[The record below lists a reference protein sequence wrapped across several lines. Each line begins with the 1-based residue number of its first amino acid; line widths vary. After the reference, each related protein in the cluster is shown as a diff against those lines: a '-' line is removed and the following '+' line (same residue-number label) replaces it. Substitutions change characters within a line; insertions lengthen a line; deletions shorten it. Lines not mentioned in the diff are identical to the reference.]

1 MAHEP
6 ETPESQA
13 AATQPRP
20 AAPAAG
26 ALREGAPG
34 ADSFVR
40 RTGKSFIIALH
51 GALRAIELYPV
62 ENAAVQRAVAE
73 LVNAADSLIARDHDV
88 TLRVSGQV
96 MFVNDVR
103 LRLELDS
110 YRAFNQVLAVLRASG
125 VGRLSAGAE
134 ARVREWLTLL
144 LQLRRGGEARAETR
158 FGELNERLQLAGL
171 RCFKLGP
178 TVDDPADLG
187 QIVEAKEASKR
198 LYARS
203 VAVARDVLQ
212 SVRVGRPPSLR
223 RMKRAVQ
230 GIVDQILSDETPLMG
245 LTTLRDFDEYTFT
258 HSVNVG
264 IFSVAIGKRLGLSK
278 VQLYDLGLAAVLHD
292 LGKTRLSLE
301 LIGKRSGLTAD
312 EWTLIQ
318 AHPWLGVLAMFELQ
332 HGASELPLRA
342 MRVSFEHHRK
352 MDGSGYPRVVR
363 AREQGLF
370 SRIVAVADGFDAATS
385 QRSYQETPRVP
396 SEVLRGMIENR
407 ERGMDPVVVKALV
420 NTLGIYPIGTLVVL
434 DSLELAIVHAPPT
447 GPEVLSRPVVRVVSD
462 ALGNPLF
469 PGYLLDLAGR
479 DSGGNPTR
487 SIINT
492 ADPARYGIRISDYF
506 V

>member
-1 MAHEP
+1 MAD
-6 ETPESQA
+6 
-13 AATQPRP
+13 QPHTRSAPAGSSP
-20 AAPAAG
+20 AAPPPG
-26 ALREGAPG
+26 GLREGAPG

-62 ENAAVQRAVAE
+62 ENAAVQRAVSE
-73 LVNAADSLIARDHDV
+73 LVNAADALIARDHDV

-96 MFVNDVR
+96 MFINDVR

-110 YRAFNQVLAVLRASG
+110 YRAFNQVLAVLHASG
-125 VGRLSAGAE
+125 VGRLSASAE

-144 LQLRRGGEARAETR
+144 LQLRRGGDSTPEWR
-158 FGELNERLQLAGL
+158 FQELSEKLQLAGL
-171 RCFKLGP
+171 RCFELGP
-178 TVDDPADLG
+178 AVDEPADAG
-187 QIVEAKEASKR
+187 TVVEAKEASKR

-223 RMKRAVQ
+223 RLKRAVQ

-292 LGKTRLSLE
+292 MGKTRLPLE
-301 LIGKRSGLTAD
+301 LIGKRGGLAPD
-312 EWTLIQ
+312 EWALIQ

-332 HGASELPLRA
+332 HGTGELPLRA

-352 MDGSGYPRVVR
+352 VDGSGYPSVVR
-363 AREQGLF
+363 PRDQGLF

-385 QRSYQETPRVP
+385 QRSYQQTPRVP
-396 SEVLRGMIENR
+396 SEVLRGMIDNP
-407 ERGMDPVVVKALV
+407 ERGMDPVLVKALV
-420 NTLGIYPIGTLVVL
+420 NTLGIYPIGTLVVI
-434 DSLELAIVHAPPT
+434 DSLELAIVHGPPS

-462 ALGNPLF
+462 ALGNPHY
-469 PGYLLDLAGR
+469 PGYLLDLAER
-479 DSGGNPTR
+479 DGGGNFVR